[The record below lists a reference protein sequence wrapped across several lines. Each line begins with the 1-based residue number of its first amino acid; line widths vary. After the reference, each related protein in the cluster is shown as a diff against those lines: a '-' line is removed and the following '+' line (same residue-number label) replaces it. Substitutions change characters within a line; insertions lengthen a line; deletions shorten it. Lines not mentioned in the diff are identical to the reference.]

1 MEDLKRI
8 MSSPEK
14 LESLLSATGHNE
26 RFDIL
31 DNLRE
36 ANQRADISHPINEL
50 TILEL
55 ETLRKACLAF
65 IAEQGF
71 TLAEIQEYPWQ
82 DDGEDDDEPDDVDT
96 ISTPAQFVWRNA
108 SGGLTFWTG
117 QHEVPPALEAL
128 LTLGYKLDDFR
139 IRGAALEPRNS

>member
-14 LESLLSATGHNE
+14 LESLLAATGHNE

-31 DNLRE
+31 YNLRE
-36 ANQRADISHPINEL
+36 ANQHADISHPVNEL

-71 TLAEIQEYPWQ
+71 TLAEIKEYPWP
-82 DDGEDDDEPDDVDT
+82 DDDEPDDADT
-96 ISTPAQFVWRNA
+96 ISPPVQFVWRNA

-139 IRGAALEPRNS
+139 IRGAALEPRNR